1 MISMPSTQWPLLMFD
16 PAKPEKIPESNVVE
30 WIRRNGRTRG
40 GAEALV
46 CGETRLSWEAFD
58 VRVDRVTNAL
68 IDLGIKRGDRV
79 AILASTSAAYVEIFM
94 GVLRAGACL
103 VPLSTMASS
112 GALEKM
118 VHDSGAKAL
127 FLSDSM
133 RGLAQDFAENLDEL
147 PPDGRI
153 AVDFVA
159 EGWSDYEGLLAMA
172 SHDPAVVEIDL
183 ADPFN
188 IIYSSGTTGTPKGI
202 LHDHLM
208 RAIQMERIELSGY
221 GPDGRTLLSTPL
233 YSNTTIVALLPT
245 LVAGGC
251 VALMPKFDAWE
262 YLALV
267 ERERITHA
275 MLVPVQYKRIMDV
288 PNFTSFDLSTMEMK
302 FSTSAPLRADVKTDV
317 LARFPGGLTE
327 YYGLT
332 EGGGTTIL
340 RAHDHPD
347 KLHTVGEPAPGVE
360 LKFIDHEG
368 REVPVGTPGEIC
380 GRSATMMRGY
390 FGREDLTGDYL
401 WHDADGRAFF
411 RSGDMGVFDE
421 DGFLVLTDRKKDM
434 IISGGLN
441 IFANDLELALLEDE
455 DVEDAAVIGVPSER
469 WGETP
474 LGLVVMRKGAARNT
488 DDVLQAANERLG
500 KSQRLSAVETRNE
513 LPRST
518 IGKILK
524 RELRAPYWAETTA

>member
-1 MISMPSTQWPLLMFD
+1 MFD
-16 PAKPEKIPESNVVE
+16 PSRPEKNPESNVVE
-30 WIRRNGRTRG
+30 WVRSNGQTCAG
-40 GAEALV
+40 TEALV
-46 CGETRLSWEAFD
+46 CGDTRLSWEAFNA
-58 VRVDRVTNAL
+58 RVDRVANAL
-68 IDLGIKRGDRV
+68 IDLGVGGGDRM
-79 AILASTSAAYVEIFM
+79 AILAPTSAAYVEIFM
-94 GVLRAGACL
+94 GVLRAGGCL

-112 GALEKM
+112 EALEKM
-118 VHDSGAKAL
+118 VRDSGAKAL
-127 FLSDSM
+127 FLSNSM
-133 RGLAQDFAENLDEL
+133 RDLAQNFVEDLDGLL
-147 PPDGRI
+147 PGGRI
-153 AVDFVA
+153 ALDFKA
-159 EGWSDYEGLLAMA
+159 DGWSGYEDLLAKA
-172 SHDPAVVEIDL
+172 SGDPATVEINL

-233 YSNTTIVALLPT
+233 YSNTTIVAVLPT
-245 LVAGGC
+245 LVAGGS
-251 VALMPKFDAWE
+251 VVLMPKFDARE

-267 ERERITHA
+267 EGERITHT
-275 MLVPVQYKRIMDV
+275 MLVPVQYKRIIDL
-288 PNFTSFDLSTMEMK
+288 PDFDSFDLSSMQMK

-360 LKFIDHEG
+360 LKFIDDEG
-368 REVPVGTPGEIC
+368 REVPSGTPGEIC

-390 FGREDLTGDYL
+390 FGREDLTDDYL
-401 WHDADGRAFF
+401 WHDAKGRAFF

-441 IFANDLELALLEDE
+441 IFANDLELVLLQDE
-455 DVEDAAVIGVPSER
+455 GCR
-469 WGETP
+469 
-474 LGLVVMRKGAARNT
+474 RRRRHRGA
-488 DDVLQAANERLG
+488 E
-500 KSQRLSAVETRNE
+500 
-513 LPRST
+513 
-518 IGKILK
+518 
-524 RELRAPYWAETTA
+524 